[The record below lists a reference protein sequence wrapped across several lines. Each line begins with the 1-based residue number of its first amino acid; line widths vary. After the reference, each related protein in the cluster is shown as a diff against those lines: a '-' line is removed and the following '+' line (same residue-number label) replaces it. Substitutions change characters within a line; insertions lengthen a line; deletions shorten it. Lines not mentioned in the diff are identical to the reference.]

1 MNKVITISR
10 EFGSG
15 GREIGK
21 RLSEELGIAY
31 YDNEIVKEIA
41 KKTKLAETYVQ
52 QIVEKS
58 PMVFFPIT
66 IGQTFYI
73 GSDPNVEMSN
83 SIYAEQEKII
93 RELAE
98 KSPCVIVGRCADYIL
113 RDYSPF
119 RLFVYADMDFKI
131 KRCREKAP
139 EGEHL
144 TDKELARQIKSVDS
158 ERAKYYQF
166 ITGNDWGN
174 LLNYDMC
181 VNTTAMPIQKIVKS
195 VAEYIK

>member
-1 MNKVITISR
+1 MNRVITISR

-21 RLSEELGIAY
+21 RLSDELGIAY
-31 YDNEIVKEIA
+31 YDNEIVKQIA
-41 KKTKLAETYVQ
+41 KKTKLAEAYVQ

-66 IGQTFYI
+66 IGQTFYV
-73 GSDPNVEMSN
+73 GNDPNMEMSN
-83 SIYAEQEKII
+83 AVYAEQEKLL

-98 KSPCVIVGRCADYIL
+98 KSSCVIVGRCADYIL

-119 RLFVYADMDFKI
+119 RLFVYADMEFKLA
-131 KRCREKAP
+131 RCREKAP

-144 TDKELARQIKSVDS
+144 TDKELTKQIKSVDS

-166 ITGNDWGN
+166 ITGNNWGDI
-174 LLNYDMC
+174 LNYDLC
-181 VNTTAMPIQKIVKS
+181 VNTGKAPISTIVSGIAKF
-195 VAEYIK
+195 IK